1 MKLSRCL
8 FLAAVSITVLL
19 LLMTPSPAAVQ
30 GTSASMDSS
39 YDNAVA
45 VMQPLKKKM
54 QEQEIGPLAK
64 HEPYMNRWDQRF
76 ASSAAR
82 GKLGGY
88 VFFKHI
94 RKAGGTTLRAY
105 IRNVFEH
112 RGLSRDVSDYEQMIT
127 NQTNLNFRNKYDI
140 SYVES
145 EFVPLDWKCSA
156 IDPRWQVSLNII
168 VLRHPIERHM
178 SEFFFS
184 GINPAAKQKFFGSQR
199 IIQKGQL
206 SNKTYTD
213 ILAKFI
219 AQEVP
224 YWTEHSRSD
233 RMESVREKRS
243 GAIFERWYQ
252 DNFQLRA
259 LAGCSSGACLEKK
272 LAEQRREGKSIHELH
287 PLNQSYATPKAM
299 CTQFFQK
306 DKKVLLFDNCSGKR
320 VEPCS
325 RGCDGPCFY
334 PTIAEG
340 TLDQD
345 DVMRAITALKAFD
358 AILLMEKLSDDDQS
372 TFLNDIM
379 GVPRD
384 ASFALKRMRKMNA
397 RVIKRN
403 EREVTHFYRD
413 LLTELNLKRLLD
425 RLEEENKFEIEFFHR
440 AVELHD
446 RQMNEWKIETGW
458 KGGE

>member
-112 RGLSRDVSDYEQMIT
+112 RGLSHDVSDYEKMIT
-127 NQTNLNFRNKYDI
+127 NQTHLNLRNNYGI
-140 SYVES
+140 SYVEQ

-156 IDPRWQVSLNII
+156 IDPRWQVSLNVI

-199 IIQKGQL
+199 VIQIGQL

-213 ILAKFI
+213 MLAKFI

-224 YWTEHSRSD
+224 YWTENSRRD
-233 RMESVREKRS
+233 RRKNIRKERS
-243 GAIFERWYQ
+243 GAMFERWYQ

-259 LAGCSSGACLEKK
+259 LSGCSSGACLEKK
-272 LAEQRREGKSIHELH
+272 LAEQSIEVKSIHELH
-287 PLNQSYATPKAM
+287 PLNQSYATPNAM

-306 DKKVLLFDNCSGKR
+306 DIIFDNCSGKR

-325 RGCDGPCFY
+325 RGCEGPCFY
-334 PTIAEG
+334 PTIAKG

-372 TFLNDIM
+372 AFLNDIM
-379 GVPRD
+379 GIPHD
-384 ASFALKRMRKMNA
+384 ASFALNRVRRMNA
-397 RVIKRN
+397 RVTKTN

-425 RLEEENKFEIEFFHR
+425 RLEEENKLEIEFFHR

-446 RQMNEWKIETGW
+446 RQMKEWKIETGW
-458 KGGE
+458 KG